1 MSWGPLLLKK
11 YKDEQF
17 QVVWYL
23 WYTVHIDMHD
33 QLLISSMSIPW
44 LDFISWIFRPF
55 KLRNAHCS
63 NFVCISPSATR
74 NVLWC
79 LSALAFGSTCSQILV
94 FCWLPCDGRQSLLV
108 GVNKNDRSRYIIR
121 NIYVLANYFNRLEL
135 IRIHELCLKHETKIY
150 TIRPC

>member
-1 MSWGPLLLKK
+1 MSWGPLVLTK

-17 QVVWYL
+17 HVVWYL

-33 QLLISSMSIPW
+33 QLLISSMSIPR

-55 KLRNAHCS
+55 KLRNNAHCS

-94 FCWLPCDGRQSLLV
+94 FCWLPCDGWLNLLV
-108 GVNKNDRSRYIIR
+108 TCFFWRSEQKLNGTTDQDMR
-121 NIYVLANYFNRLEL
+121 VEQKV
-135 IRIHELCLKHETKIY
+135 HERGFLCVSLWV
-150 TIRPC
+150 CN